1 MTEILIG
8 LMIVFGLIGLQ
19 WTLESITSA
28 VLLDLGLHLTVS
40 GTLLGLALA
49 LYYHIR
55 LLGGVKARGLPL
67 ERWWVNPR
75 PLHRHFPPA
84 QQRTL
89 NGIFW
94 VGLGLFGIAVAGAVL
109 AAVAVW
115 QF

>member
-75 PLHRHFPPA
+75 PLHRHFPPT

-94 VGLGLFGIAVAGAVL
+94 VGLGLFGIAIAGAVL
-109 AAVAVW
+109 AAIAVW